1 MFRRK
6 NLVFLF
12 SLIFLPPLFSDDL
25 PGGYKSIHLG
35 MSLEETKDALVKD
48 PDFGYHGD
56 PDVSLLPGTNRELIE
71 TDAQSGHG
79 SNFLGRC
86 YFQFF
91 QDELYIITININQ
104 SRMDYYSVFTTLTE
118 KYGEPSN
125 FDPNSATW
133 RDDNV
138 TMSLERP
145 LTLKYIA
152 NETYKNTQN
161 YSNVPL
167 SPTEMTREMFLDEL

>member
-1 MFRRK
+1 MYRWK
-6 NLVFLF
+6 TVILV
-12 SLIFLPPLFSDDL
+12 IFTFAVLPVFAEEL
-25 PGGYKSIHLG
+25 PAGYKDIMLG

-56 PDVSLLPGTNRELIE
+56 RDVSLIPGGSKELIE
-71 TDAQSGHG
+71 TDARTGYG
-79 SNFLGRC
+79 SSFLERC

-91 QDELYIITININQ
+91 QDELYIITINMNPQ
-104 SRMDYYSVFTTLTE
+104 RMDYYSIFTTLTK
-118 KYGEPSN
+118 KYGEPNS

-133 RDDNV
+133 KNDAV

-145 LTLKYIA
+145 LTLKYID
-152 NETYKNTQN
+152 NKIYKNTQN

-167 SPTEMTREMFLDEL
+167 APTEITRDMFLDEL